1 MKPKYRSAQS
11 LSISFIAFSLAGLS
25 TYTANAANRIWS
37 GATSAVWSTSGNWN
51 TLPIATDTAT
61 FNSAGNGKTTIDL
74 GVSGATIQILTF
86 DTVSA
91 AAYTI
96 GAGAVGSQTLTLG
109 NAGLLSVTSTVTKN
123 QLINANLTL
132 GNATASTYSLT
143 NSSPSNSLT
152 VAGAIQGGGAGAK
165 TLTLDGVGT
174 MNVSGAI
181 SNGLSTS
188 LAVVANSGLLT
199 LSGANTYTGGTT
211 ISGNTLQV
219 SNFGNQGSTTSNL
232 GTGSLKFGTTT
243 STGTLKYTGNGETAN
258 RTIDLAGTTFG
269 GTLDAS
275 GSGLFKLTSDFT
287 ATGAGDKTLTLT
299 GSGAGEIAGKI
310 VDNSG
315 SNTTAVTKSG
325 NNTWTLSGANTYTGL
340 TTVSAGTLAYGI
352 SNAIASGAVQVSG
365 GTLDI
370 GAYSDT
376 VGAITLT
383 GGSIS
388 GSTGVL
394 TGTSYAM
401 QNGSVSA
408 ILAGSAALTKTTS
421 GTVTLSNSNTYTGI
435 TTISAGV
442 LSVSSLANGSL
453 SSNIGQS
460 TNAAANLVLGG
471 GTLQYTGSSIG
482 TNRNFTLSAAS
493 NSSVDVSDAGTNL
506 TLSGASTNTTGGLIK
521 IGAGKLTLSGANLYT
536 GLTDVQVGTLAYGA
550 NNTISSGAVQV
561 SGGTLDIS
569 SYSDTVGAVTLAGG
583 NITGSTGVLT
593 GTSYEV
599 QSGSISAILAGA
611 VALNK
616 TTSGTVTLSGTNTY
630 TGVNTVSAGTL
641 RATTSAS
648 ALGTGAASLTLSGGT
663 LELAND
669 TGLDFARNTT
679 LSANSTVN
687 SDVLTPG
694 AAGVNHSLGT
704 LTLTGQTLTIGSGA
718 NVGSGTA
725 GITFD
730 AVAVNGGA
738 VTTTFNV
745 GAGDLLTLGA
755 VTPAGGGSKVIAF
768 GGNGDTTVSGV
779 LNDAAGGSKASVTKS
794 GNGTLI
800 LANANLYDDATT
812 ISGGVVRAQNNTALG
827 TSGAGVSVSNG
838 AALELDGAAGA
849 LTIGAEALTLNGNG
863 ISSGGALRNVA
874 GNNSYAGIITL
885 ASASRINSDAGV
897 LAINSAGS
905 ITGNFGLTF
914 GGAGDIVLSDAF
926 APVTTTQTL
935 TKDGAGKLTLNVA
948 NTYTGLTTV
957 SAGTLE
963 YGVAS
968 ALSSGAVTVS
978 GGTLDLKTFSDTVG
992 AVTLTSGNISSSS
1005 GVLTGTSYA
1014 VQSGSISAILAGASV
1029 GLTKTTAG
1037 TVTLSGANNYTGT
1050 TSINAGTLSVSSLAN
1065 GSSASNLGQSSNAAA
1080 NLVFGGG
1087 SLQYTGATVAIDRS
1101 FTLTANTSSSLE
1113 VVNALTNLT
1122 ISGASTATNGAWVK
1136 TGAGTLTLSGANQY
1150 TGLTDV
1156 QAGTLAYGVGNA
1168 LSSGAVTVSGGTWD
1182 LKTFSDTVGAV
1193 TLTSGNISSS
1203 SGVLTGTSYAVQSGS
1218 VGAILAG
1225 NGTLT
1230 KTTAGTVTLSG
1241 ANTYTGLTAVQAGT
1255 LNVQNAAGLGG
1266 TSTGVSVSAGAAM
1279 ELQGGITVG
1288 AEALSLSGT
1297 GVSTNGALRNISGN
1311 NTYGGLV
1318 TLGLDSRINS
1328 DAGRLT
1334 LDVASG
1340 NAITGS
1346 YNLTFG
1352 GAGNITVADVIA
1364 TSTGTLTKDGAGTLI
1379 LSGANTYTG
1388 LTTVSAGTL
1397 ALGANN
1403 TLTSAVTVS
1412 GGILDTATFSDSVG
1426 AVTLTSGSIT
1436 GNGTL
1441 TGTSYALQS
1450 GNVSANLGTG
1460 NVTVTTGNTILCGTS
1475 ASTAVA
1481 INSGKLT
1488 LGASNRLA
1496 DAAAVT
1502 INGGILDLAGF
1513 SDTVAT
1519 MALTSGSITG
1529 GTLTSSAAYDAQSGS
1544 VGSILAGSVGL
1555 NKTSSGTVTLTGA
1568 NTYTG
1573 KTTISGGTL
1582 AIGTNGSI
1590 AHTSEVSLGGGNFNV
1605 SAVTGYALGSNQSL
1619 TGSGLVSGDLTING
1633 TLAIGASPGT
1643 INFNNDLT
1651 LGLGSVSNFEFTSG
1665 SFGALSF
1672 DLAQGGLAHTVSF
1685 GGTLNL
1691 FFKSDETFA
1700 PNTSV
1705 KIFDFGYYAGNFS
1718 AVNVSGMGVGTNATF
1733 DSSTGIVTV
1742 IPEPGAALLGGL
1754 GLLVIL
1760 RRRRA

>member
-1 MKPKYRSAQS
+1 
-11 LSISFIAFSLAGLS
+11 
-25 TYTANAANRIWS
+25 
-37 GATSAVWSTSGNWN
+37 V
-51 TLPIATDTAT
+51 
-61 FNSAGNGKTTIDL
+61 
-74 GVSGATIQILTF
+74 
-86 DTVSA
+86 
-91 AAYTI
+91 
-96 GAGAVGSQTLTLG
+96 
-109 NAGLLSVTSTVTKN
+109 
-123 QLINANLTL
+123 
-132 GNATASTYSLT
+132 
-143 NSSPSNSLT
+143 
-152 VAGAIQGGGAGAK
+152 
-165 TLTLDGVGT
+165 
-174 MNVSGAI
+174 
-181 SNGLSTS
+181 
-188 LAVVANSGLLT
+188 
-199 LSGANTYTGGTT
+199 
-211 ISGNTLQV
+211 
-219 SNFGNQGSTTSNL
+219 
-232 GTGSLKFGTTT
+232 
-243 STGTLKYTGNGETAN
+243 E
-258 RTIDLAGTTFG
+258 
-269 GTLDAS
+269 
-275 GSGLFKLTSDFT
+275 
-287 ATGAGDKTLTLT
+287 
-299 GSGAGEIAGKI
+299 
-310 VDNSG
+310 
-315 SNTTAVTKSG
+315 
-325 NNTWTLSGANTYTGL
+325 
-340 TTVSAGTLAYGI
+340 
-352 SNAIASGAVQVSG
+352 
-365 GTLDI
+365 
-370 GAYSDT
+370 
-376 VGAITLT
+376 
-383 GGSIS
+383 
-388 GSTGVL
+388 
-394 TGTSYAM
+394 
-401 QNGSVSA
+401 
-408 ILAGSAALTKTTS
+408 
-421 GTVTLSNSNTYTGI
+421 
-435 TTISAGV
+435 
-442 LSVSSLANGSL
+442 
-453 SSNIGQS
+453 
-460 TNAAANLVLGG
+460 
-471 GTLQYTGSSIG
+471 
-482 TNRNFTLSAAS
+482 
-493 NSSVDVSDAGTNL
+493 VSDADTNL

-521 IGAGKLTLSGANLYT
+521 IGAGKLTLGGANLYT
-536 GLTDVQVGTLAYGA
+536 GLTDVQAGTLAYGA
-550 NNTISSGAVQV
+550 NNTTSSGAVQV

-569 SYSDTVGAVTLAGG
+569 SYSDTVGAVTLTGG
-583 NITGSTGVLT
+583 SITGSTGVLT
-593 GTSYEV
+593 GTSYGV
-599 QSGSISAILAGA
+599 LSGSISAILAGA

-616 TTSGTVTLSGTNTY
+616 TTSGTVILSGANTY

-648 ALGTGAASLTLSGGT
+648 ALGTGSASLTLSGGT

-679 LSANSTVN
+679 LSANSTIN
-687 SDVLTPG
+687 SDVLTSG
-694 AAGVNHSLGT
+694 ATGVTHSLGA
-704 LTLTGQTLTIGSGA
+704 LTLTGQTLTIGGGV

-725 GITFD
+725 GITFG

-745 GAGDLLTLGA
+745 NSGELLTLGT

-779 LNDAAGGSKASVTKS
+779 LNDASGASTASVTKS

-800 LANANLYDDATT
+800 LANANLYEAATT

-827 TSGAGVSVSNG
+827 TTAAGVSVSDG

-897 LAINSAGS
+897 LTINSAGS

-935 TKDGAGKLTLNVA
+935 TKDGAGKLTLNRA

-963 YGVAS
+963 YGVANT
-968 ALSSGAVTVS
+968 LSSGGVMVS
-978 GGTLDLKTFSDTVG
+978 GGTWDLRTFSDTVG
-992 AVTLTSGNISSSS
+992 AVTLTSG
-1005 GVLTGTSYA
+1005 T
-1014 VQSGSISAILAGASV
+1014 
-1029 GLTKTTAG
+1029 
-1037 TVTLSGANNYTGT
+1037 
-1050 TSINAGTLSVSSLAN
+1050 
-1065 GSSASNLGQSSNAAA
+1065 
-1080 NLVFGGG
+1080 
-1087 SLQYTGATVAIDRS
+1087 
-1101 FTLTANTSSSLE
+1101 
-1113 VVNALTNLT
+1113 
-1122 ISGASTATNGAWVK
+1122 
-1136 TGAGTLTLSGANQY
+1136 
-1150 TGLTDV
+1150 
-1156 QAGTLAYGVGNA
+1156 
-1168 LSSGAVTVSGGTWD
+1168 
-1182 LKTFSDTVGAV
+1182 
-1193 TLTSGNISSS
+1193 ISSS

-1230 KTTAGTVTLSG
+1230 KTTTGTVILSG
-1241 ANTYTGLTAVQAGT
+1241 ANTYTGLTYLQAGT

-1266 TSTGVSVSAGAAM
+1266 TSNGVSVGAGAAL

-1297 GVSTNGALRNISGN
+1297 GVSTNGSLRNVSGN
-1311 NTYGGLV
+1311 NTYRGLV

-1340 NAITGS
+1340 NAITGT

-1352 GAGNITVADVIA
+1352 GAGNITVADAIA
-1364 TSTGTLTKDGAGTLI
+1364 TSTGTLTKDGAGTLT
-1379 LSGANTYTG
+1379 LSGANTFTG
-1388 LTTVSAGTL
+1388 LTTISGGTL

-1403 TLTSAVTVS
+1403 TLSSAVTVS

-1460 NVTVTTGNTILCGTS
+1460 NMTVTAGNTTLSGTS

-1481 INSGKLT
+1481 IHSGKLT
-1488 LGASNRLA
+1488 LGSSDRLA

-1502 INGGILDLAGF
+1502 INGGILDMAGF
-1513 SDTVAT
+1513 GDTVASVV
-1519 MALTSGSITG
+1519 LTSGSITD

-1544 VGSILAGSVGL
+1544 VSSILAGSVGL

-1590 AHTSEVSLGGGNFNV
+1590 ANTSEVSLGGGNFNV
-1605 SAVTGYALGSNQSL
+1605 SAVTSYALGLNQSL

-1643 INFNNDLT
+1643 INFANDLT

-1672 DLAQGGLAHTVSF
+1672 DLAQGGLAHTVNF

-1691 FFKSDETFA
+1691 FFKSDETFTSG
-1700 PNTSV
+1700 TSV
-1705 KIFDFGYYAGNFS
+1705 KIFDFGYYASNFS

-1742 IPEPGAALLGGL
+1742 IPEPRAALLGGL
-1754 GLLVIL
+1754 GLLVL
-1760 RRRRA
+1760 LCRRRA